1 MKRKKLYI
9 ILSIIIISLLSLT
22 IAYAVLSTTLSI
34 TGSANINAATWQI
47 ALIQSGYP
55 TVTTGSATYTT
66 PTVTGTSIG
75 NYSVSLTKPGDSV
88 TMIFDVENQGSL
100 NAEIDSVINSIPT
113 CTSIDNNPNDEKLIC
128 DNLEISMTYN
138 SIYQSQISPGDVL
151 KEGRSTCLVN
161 GDKINS
167 TTAIKIRIAL
177 NENMSSVATRKV
189 IISNL
194 SHQIIYKQT
203 DKECIMDAPE
213 K

>member
-9 ILSIIIISLLSLT
+9 ILSIIVIAILSLT

-34 TGSANINAATWQI
+34 TGSANINASTWQI
-47 ALIQSGYP
+47 EFKPSSYP
-55 TVTTGSATYTT
+55 TETTGSATYTT
-66 PTVTGTSIG
+66 PTITGTSIG

-88 TMIFDVENQGSL
+88 TMVFAVENQGTL

-113 CTSIDNNPNDEKLIC
+113 CTSLDNNPNDEILIC
-128 DNLEISMTYN
+128 NNLEISMTYN
-138 SIYQSQISPGDVL
+138 SIYQSQISPGDIL
-151 KEGRSTCLVN
+151 KVGRSTCLVN

-167 TTAIKIRIAL
+167 TTAIKIKIGLKETMNSISR
-177 NENMSSVATRKV
+177 TKV
-189 IISNL
+189 VISNL

>member
-34 TGSANINAATWQI
+34 TGGANINASTWKI
-47 ALIQSGYP
+47 ALIPSSDS

-66 PTVTGTSIG
+66 PTITGTSIG

-88 TMIFDVENQGSL
+88 TMVFNVENQGTL

-113 CTSIDNNPNDEKLIC
+113 CTSLDNNPNDEQLIC

-138 SIYQSQISPGDVL
+138 SIDQKPISPGDVL

-167 TTAIKIRIAL
+167 TTAIKLRIGL
-177 NENMSSVATRKV
+177 KESMSSVSVRKV
-189 IISNL
+189 VISNL
-194 SHQIIYKQT
+194 NHQIIYKQT
-203 DKECIMDAPE
+203 DKECTMGVPE